1 MGAEHLSS
9 TFLPLKAW
17 PHIREVEPSWRNN
30 ALTTY
35 CTPILLNPLQA
46 KTNPLITFFIYI
58 DESEDGSIENLI
70 RKLYIPLIYQ
80 LKGAIVNLFS
90 KEERSLPFMLKSSF
104 GKPQCI
110 ALTLQIQK

>member
-1 MGAEHLSS
+1 MHSNTIKPVASQN
-9 TFLPLKAW
+9 K
-17 PHIREVEPSWRNN
+17 
-30 ALTTY
+30 
-35 CTPILLNPLQA
+35 
-46 KTNPLITFFIYI
+46 PLITFFIYI

-80 LKGAIVNLFS
+80 LKGAIVNPFS

-110 ALTLQIQK
+110 ALTLKI

>member
-1 MGAEHLSS
+1 MG
-9 TFLPLKAW
+9 KQ
-17 PHIREVEPSWRNN
+17 
-30 ALTTY
+30 
-35 CTPILLNPLQA
+35 CTNYLLHSNTIKPVASQN
-46 KTNPLITFFIYI
+46 KPLIIFFYIYI

-90 KEERSLPFMLKSSF
+90 KEERSLPFMLKSSL

-110 ALTLQIQK
+110 ALTLQNIRKLQKKGVSNFFIPPPPF